1 MRGPENFKILS
12 HNFQGES
19 QILKIKYDNKIR
31 LVKLNLIGKI
41 QLKNLLM
48 AIIAAKKSKLKL
60 KKIFESIPKIK
71 PVEGRFQKIGK
82 IKIIGT
88 NMLI

>member
-1 MRGPENFKILS
+1 M
-12 HNFQGES
+12 
-19 QILKIKYDNKIR
+19 
-31 LVKLNLIGKI
+31 IGKI

-82 IKIIGT
+82 IKNGSLVILDYAHT
-88 NMLI
+88 PEALKT